1 LSRPTPFTVGLY
13 QDGGALSKSMV
24 LLSPAAAARLVEA
37 LTTALASPE
46 SMAQAA
52 WPRELCNFPVVPQT
66 SGREQ
71 YLSFHL
77 DAGAKPHTKW
87 QLRRRQIT
95 KTLWFFAA
103 LYGFFC
109 AGRWLLATIGV

>member
-1 LSRPTPFTVGLY
+1 MSRPTPLTAGLF
-13 QDGGALSKSMV
+13 QDLGAVSKSMV
-24 LLSPAAAARLVEA
+24 LLTPAAASQLAEA

-46 SMAQAA
+46 STAHAA

-77 DAGAKPHTKW
+77 DTGAQPHTRW
-87 QLRRRQIT
+87 QLRRKQIART
-95 KTLWFFAA
+95 IWLIAA
-103 LYGFFC
+103 IYGFFC
-109 AGRWLLATIGV
+109 AGRWLLSMMGV